1 MTKRTL
7 FLGDS
12 HSHGYAEI
20 DGEVKF
26 WQEYNYGEIYSKL
39 NNTPVA
45 IYSIP
50 GGCNKKYPTWL
61 KAMLNYYENNISEI
75 FIQATYWNRYLIACS
90 RNLDVGDGIKPD
102 HFTRGPKQPVAKD
115 DPELVD
121 RWTDELVS
129 EEHAELIEQCRP
141 ENFEQFKGFEYSERR
156 GMTHDW
162 GPFQEKYQYTKLWHE
177 SATHLQYRE
186 WCADYLLMD
195 FICAKLNIPMY
206 VWSINDRVF
215 IPQHKDFY
223 GEFTTTR
230 FAPISAEQF
239 ILKEHNINIE
249 TDTYRYDG
257 EHYTTEIHEII
268 AKDYI
273 DFVKNA

>member
-1 MTKRTL
+1 MSRTI

-20 DGEVKF
+20 DGNLNYWK
-26 WQEYNYGEIYSKL
+26 EYNYGEIYSKL
-39 NNTPVA
+39 HNKPVA

-61 KAMLNYYENNISEI
+61 KAMLNQYDDIDEV
-75 FIQATYWNRYLIACS
+75 FVQATYWNRYLLACS
-90 RNLDVGDGIKPD
+90 RNLDVGDGIQAN
-102 HFTRGPKQPVAKD
+102 HFSRGPKQPVAED
-115 DPELVD
+115 DPENID

-129 EEHAELIEQCRP
+129 EDYVEIIEQCRP

-156 GMTHDW
+156 GMPHNW
-162 GPFQEKYQYTKLWHE
+162 GPFKEEYQYTKLWHE

-195 FICAKLNIPMY
+195 FMCRERNIPIH
-206 VWSINDRVF
+206 VWTINNRVYM
-215 IPQHKDFY
+215 PEHKNFY
-223 GEFTTTR
+223 GDFTNTK
-230 FAPISAEQF
+230 FSDISAEGF
-239 ILKEHNINIE
+239 IKDKCNIDIE
-249 TDTYRYDG
+249 TDKYRFDG
-257 EHYTTEIHEII
+257 EHYTYEIHEII

-273 DFVKNA
+273 DFIKNA